1 MLYNKMSVFFNADA
15 SNFSVVSNSSFHDI
29 AEMII
34 TENATPALWFY
45 AAGGMILIT
54 LALNKI
60 LVNSENPG
68 NMHYRISQ
76 LVHSVD
82 TFLRI
87 RRISVHRYEN
97 THTCGSDSFK
107 VTIAF
112 EFEYGAS
119 DSMSNTIQSFRILKE
134 L

>member
-29 AEMII
+29 VEMII

-60 LVNSENPG
+60 VTSLPQG
-68 NMHYRISQ
+68 NGVFYLI
-76 LVHSVD
+76 
-82 TFLRI
+82 LR
-87 RRISVHRYEN
+87 
-97 THTCGSDSFK
+97 K
-107 VTIAF
+107 
-112 EFEYGAS
+112 
-119 DSMSNTIQSFRILKE
+119 
-134 L
+134 

>member
-60 LVNSENPG
+60 VTSLPQG
-68 NMHYRISQ
+68 NGVFYLI
-76 LVHSVD
+76 
-82 TFLRI
+82 LR
-87 RRISVHRYEN
+87 
-97 THTCGSDSFK
+97 K
-107 VTIAF
+107 
-112 EFEYGAS
+112 
-119 DSMSNTIQSFRILKE
+119 
-134 L
+134 